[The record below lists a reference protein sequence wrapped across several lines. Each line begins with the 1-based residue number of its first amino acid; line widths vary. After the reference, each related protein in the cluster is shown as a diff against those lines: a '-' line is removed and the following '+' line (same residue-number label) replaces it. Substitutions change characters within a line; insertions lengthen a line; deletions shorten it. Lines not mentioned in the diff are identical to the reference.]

1 MDGPKQQKRWAAEA
15 RLFHSGLQL
24 NRLHVS
30 HFSIYNPLTMPVFNP
45 QSMEFISRSAEQ
57 TRRLGMRLGALLK
70 SGDTICLIGDLGA
83 GKTTLVQG
91 VSAGW
96 GSLDQASSPTFVLIN
111 VYRRLDGKRLFH
123 LDAYRLSGAAE
134 ARDLDID
141 DLLEGGPLVVE
152 WADRIREALPDEC
165 LWVTLSWVDEGQRD
179 LMLTA
184 KGSRY
189 RALLAKLRKQVF
201 GVS

>member
-1 MDGPKQQKRWAAEA
+1 
-15 RLFHSGLQL
+15 
-24 NRLHVS
+24 
-30 HFSIYNPLTMPVFNP
+30 MPVFHP

-57 TRRLGMRLGALLK
+57 TRRLGMRLGALLE
-70 SGDTICLIGDLGA
+70 SGDVVCLIGDLGA

-91 VSAGW
+91 VSSGW

-111 VYRRLDGKRLFH
+111 VYRRPDGRRLFH

-134 ARDLDID
+134 AEDLDID
-141 DLLEGGPLVVE
+141 NLLDGGPLVVE

-184 KGSRY
+184 RGLRY
-189 RALLAKLRKQVF
+189 QALLTELRKQIF